1 MKHSGSNRTGG
12 QLRRPLGSLGG
23 ARRPRGRGRAR
34 SPRAGSC
41 GDRWAASAA
50 PGDREAGDALDRHGL
65 AAAAPAGQPR
75 RRPATA
81 RQGTRS
87 IATGWQLRR
96 PLGSL
101 DGARRPRGRGRARS
115 PRAGS
120 CGDRWAASAA
130 PGDREAGDALDRH
143 GLAAAAPAGQPRRR
157 PATARQ
163 GTRSIATG
171 WQLRRPLGSLD
182 GARRPRGRG
191 RARSPRA
198 GSCGARWAA
207 SAAPGDREA
216 GDALDRHGLAAAAT
230 AGPAEPALD
239 CDRGA
244 RQRLPRAGRACPRL
258 RSRGTPAAPERSPA
272 EPCRGDRPGPRPRG
286 RRARSRHPSGRR
298 RSLAVAIGPV
308 PGLAVAELDRD
319 IPAVAGGALPWQPH
333 CNPSNINGFT
343 EISTASGA
351 PSVLVAAIYCASAN
365 FHCSQ
370 CCNLLRQCEF
380 PLLPVLQ
387 SIAPVRIS
395 TAPSAAIYCA
405 SANFH
410 CSQCCNLLRQC
421 EFPLLPVLQSIAPVR
436 KPCAISLRF
445 VALAPLVRSAQV
457 RVPVVG
463 GNGLLLAGP
472 QGVVVGRP
480 P

>member
-41 GDRWAASAA
+41 GA
-50 PGDREAGDALDRHGL
+50 
-65 AAAAPAGQPR
+65 
-75 RRPATA
+75 
-81 RQGTRS
+81 
-87 IATGWQLRR
+87 
-96 PLGSL
+96 
-101 DGARRPRGRGRARS
+101 
-115 PRAGS
+115 
-120 CGDRWAASAA
+120 RWAASAA

-216 GDALDRHGLAAAAT
+216 GDALDRHGLAAAAPAGQPRRRPAT
-230 AGPAEPALD
+230 ARQGTRSIATGWQLRRPLGSLG
-239 CDRGA
+239 GA
-244 RQRLPRAGRACPRL
+244 RRPRGRGRARSPRAGSCGDRWAGRACPRL
-258 RSRGTPAAPERSPA
+258 RSRGTPAAPEGRQSLPSTAIEGHASGSRAVAGGALPWRSARSPASRSPSSIETSQRSPA
-272 EPCRGDRPGPRPRG
+272 EPCRG
-286 RRARSRHPSGRR
+286 SRT
-298 RSLAVAIGPV
+298 AT
-308 PGLAVAELDRD
+308 
-319 IPAVAGGALPWQPH
+319 PA
-333 CNPSNINGFT
+333 
-343 EISTASGA
+343 ISTA
-351 PSVLVAAIYCASAN
+351 
-365 FHCSQ
+365 
-370 CCNLLRQCEF
+370 LLRF
-380 PLLPVLQ
+380 PLRAARPVYWLLQ

-405 SANFH
+405 SKKAL
-410 CSQCCNLLRQC
+410 CDLAALRRAR
-421 EFPLLPVLQSIAPVR
+421 SAR
-436 KPCAISLRF
+436 SLRSSSRPGCGGQR
-445 VALAPLVRSAQV
+445 LTSRGTPGCGGGEAPPCGSPAPRSTADAS
-457 RVPVVG
+457 R
-463 GNGLLLAGP
+463 
-472 QGVVVGRP
+472 RCSR
-480 P
+480 